1 MKITLNPYPI
11 NNCTAMNRGTRK
23 PIPLSRLVIASGII
37 VFACAAL
44 AIAPLLLR
52 PRSFASFPEAI
63 GYELEQRGIAYQNVF
78 IDRSWPDTV
87 NDITYGANL
96 VITMNDAEDIV
107 GRLDCRGWQRDCV
120 FTIRSF
126 GIYREPLPELAQR
139 RTLPWVEWLERIGI
153 PT

>member
-1 MKITLNPYPI
+1 MNP
-11 NNCTAMNRGTRK
+11 GTRK
-23 PIPLSRLVIASGII
+23 PIPLVRLAVASGVII
-37 VFACAAL
+37 FGCAAITL
-44 AIAPLLLR
+44 AMLVVR
-52 PRSFASFPEAI
+52 PRSFTSFPEAI
-63 GYELEQRGIAYQNVF
+63 GYQLEQRGIAYQNIF

-96 VITMNDAEDIV
+96 VITLDGAEDVV

-126 GIYREPLPELAQR
+126 GIYREPLPELTQR
-139 RTLPWVEWLERIGI
+139 QTLPWVEWLERIGI